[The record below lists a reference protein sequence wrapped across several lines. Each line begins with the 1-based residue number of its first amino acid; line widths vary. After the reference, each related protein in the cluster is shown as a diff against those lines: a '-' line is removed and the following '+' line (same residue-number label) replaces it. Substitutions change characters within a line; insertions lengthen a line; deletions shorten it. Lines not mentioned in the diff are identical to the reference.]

1 MKVGVFGGTFDP
13 IHNGHLI
20 TAQAVKEI
28 RGLDKIIFIP
38 CYISPHKIDMF
49 TASDGHRLNMINL
62 AIKDIPYFEASPIEI
77 DNQEISYTVDT
88 LRELKKNYE
97 ELELIIGYD
106 NILKFDTWKSPDEIM
121 NLAKLIVLKRKV
133 DASLSRAMNKYFGMA
148 EFVDTP
154 VIEISAT
161 EIRRRVKRN
170 LPINFL
176 VPPQVA
182 SYIQENKLYC

>member
-38 CYISPHKIDMF
+38 CHISPHKIDMF
-49 TASDGHRLNMINL
+49 TASDRHRLNMISL
-62 AIKDIPYFEASPIEI
+62 AIQGAPYFEVSPIEI
-77 DNQEISYTVDT
+77 DKQEISYTVDT
-88 LRELKKNYE
+88 LRELKKKYE

-106 NILKFDTWKSPDEIM
+106 NILKFDTWKSPDDIM

-133 DASLSRAMNKYFGMA
+133 DAGPSRTVNTYFGMA

-161 EIRRRVKRN
+161 DIRRRVKGKH
-170 LPINFL
+170 PINFL

>member
-1 MKVGVFGGTFDP
+1 VKVGVFGGTFDP

-38 CYISPHKIDMF
+38 CHISPHKTDMF
-49 TASDGHRLNMINL
+49 TAPDGHRLNMINL
-62 AIKDIPYFEASPIEI
+62 ALRDVPYFEASSIEI
-77 DNQEISYTVDT
+77 DKQEVSYTVDT
-88 LRELKKNYE
+88 LRELKKEYE

-121 NLAKLIVLKRKV
+121 DIAKLIVLKRKV
-133 DASLSRAMNKYFGMA
+133 DTDLSRTMNKYFGMA

-161 EIRRRVKRN
+161 EIRRRVKGN